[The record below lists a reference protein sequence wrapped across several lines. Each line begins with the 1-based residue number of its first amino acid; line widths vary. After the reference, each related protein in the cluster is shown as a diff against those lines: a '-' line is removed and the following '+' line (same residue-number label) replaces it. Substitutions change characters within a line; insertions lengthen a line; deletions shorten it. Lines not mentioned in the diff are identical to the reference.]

1 MMDATLQTPTPQ
13 TATWR
18 DWAELSKSRI
28 VVMILLTTATGFL
41 LASNWPPDALLLAQT
56 LIATGL
62 VAAGTNALNQ
72 YAEREYDG
80 LMERTR
86 LRPLPSGRLG
96 ERQALI
102 VSLGAAVV
110 GAAWLAIAAG
120 WLASALSIVTL
131 LTYLFLY
138 TPLKRVTTWSTL
150 VGSFPGAIPPL
161 IGWAAVQGS
170 LSSVAW
176 TAFGIVFLWQMPHFF
191 AIGWL
196 YREDY
201 ARAGFSI
208 LAVRDPSGVRTARQ
222 SIVYSLLLL
231 AVSVIPWFTGD
242 AGFAYLSG
250 AVLAGLAMI
259 AGAVG
264 FAFEH
269 SRRRAG
275 LLFAASIIY
284 LPVVMALLVFDR
296 I

>member
-1 MMDATLQTPTPQ
+1 MMDATLE
-13 TATWR
+13 TAATRTASWR
-18 DWAELSKSRI
+18 DWLELSKARI

-80 LMERTR
+80 MMERTR
-86 LRPLPSGRLG
+86 RRPLPAGRLG
-96 ERQALI
+96 ERQALF
-102 VSLGAAVV
+102 VSIAAAVV

-120 WLASALSIVTL
+120 WLASALSILTL

-161 IGWAAVQGS
+161 IGWAAVEGS
-170 LSSVAW
+170 LSPIAW

-196 YREDY
+196 YRDDY

-208 LAVRDPSGVRTARQ
+208 LSVKDPDGSRTARQ
-222 SIVYSLLLL
+222 SIIYSILLL
-231 AVSVIPWFTGD
+231 AVSVAPYLTGD
-242 AGFAYLSG
+242 AGVVYLAG
-250 AVLAGLAMI
+250 AAVAGLAMI
-259 AGAVG
+259 GG
-264 FAFEH
+264 SIAFTFDR
-269 SRRRAG
+269 SRQRAR

-284 LPVVMALLVFDR
+284 LPVVMSLLVLDR
-296 I
+296 R

>member
-1 MMDATLQTPTPQ
+1 MMDTTLETPVNR
-13 TATWR
+13 TATVR
-18 DWAELSKSRI
+18 DWLELSKARI

-41 LASNWPPDALLLAQT
+41 LASNWPPDVLLMVQT

-72 YAEREYDG
+72 YAERDLDG

-86 LRPLPSGRLG
+86 LRPLPAGRLG
-96 ERQALI
+96 ERQALV
-102 VSLGAAVV
+102 VSIGAAVV
-110 GAAWLAIAAG
+110 GAVWLAIAAG
-120 WLASALSIVTL
+120 WLASALAILTL
-131 LTYLFLY
+131 MTYLFLY

-161 IGWAAVQGS
+161 IGWAAVQGN
-170 LSSVAW
+170 LSPVAW
-176 TAFGIVFLWQMPHFF
+176 AAFGIVFLWQMPHFF

-208 LAVRDPSGVRTARQ
+208 LSVKDPDGLRSGRQ
-222 SIVYSLLLL
+222 SIVYSILLVG
-231 AVSVIPWFTGD
+231 VSAIPYFTRD
-242 AGFAYLSG
+242 AGPVYLTG
-250 AVLAGLAMI
+250 ALLAGLAMLVTSM
-259 AGAVG
+259 A
-264 FAFEH
+264 FAADR

-275 LLFAASIIY
+275 LLFGASILY
-284 LPVVMALLVFDR
+284 LPVVMSLLVLDR